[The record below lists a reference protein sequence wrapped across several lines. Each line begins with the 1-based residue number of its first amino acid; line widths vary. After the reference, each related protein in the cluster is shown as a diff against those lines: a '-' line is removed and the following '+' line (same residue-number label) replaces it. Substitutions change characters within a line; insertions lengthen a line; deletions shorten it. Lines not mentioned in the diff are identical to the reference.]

1 MGWIHEMSTAGLF
14 ALREVLTGGDP
25 KLIRRFLNEANQELR
40 KRHGGVVA
48 EARESVL
55 ADWLAVAER
64 VYGGACGGPA
74 GKVAKGK
81 PRKRAAA
88 RRELVSC

>member
-25 KLIRRFLNEANQELR
+25 KLIRRFLKETHRELR

-48 EARESVL
+48 EARESLV
-55 ADWLAVAER
+55 ADWLYAAER
-64 VYGGACGGPA
+64 VYAGPPQAPA
-74 GKVAKGK
+74 GKGAKAK
-81 PRKRAAA
+81 PRQRKAA